1 MKSAL
6 SLKTIHSHIASIENS
21 TIIMRRK
28 GMSRKER
35 RILRRLTNK
44 NWEFAVSIRDDKKE
58 FKRLNTRRQ
67 YRVTRAVVTGDNRY
81 IDVSNIPMKYIHML
95 EYSPRIYD
103 LAERLDSGDYNS
115 YREINEEMIDLA
127 RGLINKSRRVS
138 VMNEQ
143 DTFRMFNSH
152 MKQNEPK
159 PFIMYYDQKGNVL
172 NV

>member
-1 MKSAL
+1 
-6 SLKTIHSHIASIENS
+6 
-21 TIIMRRK
+21 
-28 GMSRKER
+28 
-35 RILRRLTNK
+35 
-44 NWEFAVSIRDDKKE
+44 
-58 FKRLNTRRQ
+58 
-67 YRVTRAVVTGDNRY
+67 
-81 IDVSNIPMKYIHML
+81 MKYIHML

>member
-1 MKSAL
+1 
-6 SLKTIHSHIASIENS
+6 
-21 TIIMRRK
+21 
-28 GMSRKER
+28 
-35 RILRRLTNK
+35 
-44 NWEFAVSIRDDKKE
+44 
-58 FKRLNTRRQ
+58 
-67 YRVTRAVVTGDNRY
+67 
-81 IDVSNIPMKYIHML
+81 
-95 EYSPRIYD
+95 
-103 LAERLDSGDYNS
+103 
-115 YREINEEMIDLA
+115 MIDLA